1 MPGPMTKSSVNA
13 IRVRDGDSGLSVKAE
28 ALSVSVIGRNKN
40 GWRIASYLSQF
51 SKSKMG
57 RQ

>member
-1 MPGPMTKSSVNA
+1 MTKSSVNA